1 MRRTQIAE
9 KTLNRLFLYVD
20 YLKEMA
26 QQRRTIVSSQQLA
39 EAVGVKSCLLRK
51 DLSRLGSFGC
61 PRVGYQVDVLLNR
74 LSAHLGLNEEISVVV
89 IARCGFA
96 SDLSICR
103 CLPEH
108 NFKIAGF
115 FYDGP
120 QRPQAS
126 ACTQEVLPIDLL
138 DEVVRDNK
146 VTMAII
152 ASPPFSPQ
160 RIVDRLVAAGVKSI
174 LNLCGPPVSVPE
186 EVSLRRAD
194 AIHHLRVL
202 AFYNSHTDEKS

>member
-1 MRRTQIAE
+1 MKRAQIAE

-20 YLKEMA
+20 CLKEMA
-26 QQRRTIVSSQQLA
+26 QQGRTIVSSQQLA

-61 PRVGYQVDVLLNR
+61 PRVGYQVDTLLNR
-74 LSAHLGLNEEISVVV
+74 LSAHLGLNDEIPVVV
-89 IARCGFA
+89 IGRCGFA

-108 NFKIAGF
+108 NFRIAGLF
-115 FYDGP
+115 HNGP
-120 QRPQAS
+120 ERPQSSVGA
-126 ACTQEVLPIDLL
+126 QEVFPIDLL
-138 DEVVRDNK
+138 DEVVRDKK

-152 ASPPFSPQ
+152 ASPPSSPQ

-174 LNLCGPPVSVPE
+174 LNLCGPPVSVPKG
-186 EVSLRRAD
+186 VSLRRAD
-194 AIHHLRVL
+194 AIHQLRIL
-202 AFYNSHTDEKS
+202 AFYNSHGNKKS

>member
-1 MRRTQIAE
+1 MRRNQIAE

-20 YLKEMA
+20 CLKEMA
-26 QQRRTIVSSQQLA
+26 QQGRTIVSSQQLA
-39 EAVGVKSCLLRK
+39 EAAGMKACLLRK

-61 PRVGYQVDVLLNR
+61 PRVGYQVEALLNR
-74 LSAHLGLNEEISVVV
+74 LSAHLGLNEEIPVVV

-108 NFKIAGF
+108 NFKVVGF

-120 QRPQAS
+120 KKLQAS
-126 ACTQEVLPIDLL
+126 ARTQEIFPIDRL
-138 DEVVRDNK
+138 DEVVRDKK
-146 VTMAII
+146 VTLAII
-152 ASPPFSPQ
+152 ASPPLSPQ
-160 RIVDRLVAAGVKSI
+160 RIIDRLVAAGVKSI

-186 EVSLRRAD
+186 GVSLRRAD
-194 AIHHLRVL
+194 AIHQLRVL
-202 AFYNSHTDEKS
+202 AFYNSHRGKKV